1 MNYFEVIKH
10 SEGERFPH
18 FVGSTGDE
26 HEAVRLAARCEHA
39 EINAVDDNPMIV
51 VTVYDD
57 DAEVYSGRWWQEE
70 IRQERRRIGS
80 YRE

>member
-10 SEGERFPH
+10 SEGEKFPL
-18 FVGSTGDE
+18 FVGTTGDE

-39 EINAVDDNPMIV
+39 EINAIDDNPLMS

-57 DAEVYSGRWWQEE
+57 DLEVYSGRWWTEE
-70 IRQERRRIGS
+70 MRLERQRIGS